1 MKSSYNTLKIVT
13 LFSLLLLSACSGG
26 GGNAGGAETH
36 TISGTVTGLTGT
48 DSLVLQNAG
57 SDNLTLSTNGSFTFA
72 TALSST
78 ETYNVTVLSQTLGKS
93 CSVSA
98 ETGIASADISNVKVT
113 CTTTSP
119 SLTLNFG
126 LKQLQF
132 SWASVEGATFYKLM
146 QNPDGAS
153 GFTQLGS
160 DFNST
165 TTNTN
170 VDIAVHRLNWPN
182 ARYLLS
188 ACNASTCVDSA
199 EVFTAN
205 EVVKAIGYF
214 KASNTDVG
222 DQFGVSVALS
232 GDGNTLAVGAYFED
246 SNAIGINGNQADNS
260 SSGAGAVYLYSRS
273 GSSWSQQAYI
283 KASNTDATDRFGF
296 SVALSSDG
304 NTLAVGANRERS
316 NATGINGNQ
325 ADNSAVEAGAVY
337 LYSRSGSSW
346 SQQAYIKA
354 SNTDAADEFGT
365 VVALSGDGTTL
376 AVGVSREAS
385 NTTGINNGSQADNS
399 ASSAGAVYLYS
410 RMGSSWSQ
418 QAYIKASNTDAGDRF
433 GVSVAL
439 SSDGNTL
446 AVGAELEDSNAIGI
460 NGSQADNSA
469 SNAGAVY
476 LYSRTGSSWSQQVY
490 IKASNTDASD
500 YFGSAVGLSGDGN
513 TLAVGAYSEDS
524 NATGINGSQAN
535 SLSNAGAVYLYSRT
549 GSSWSQQAYIKAS
562 NTDVADRFG
571 SAVVLSSDGNTLA
584 VGAELE
590 DSNATGINGSQADNS
605 ASSAGAVYFYSRT
618 GSSWS
623 QQAYIKASNTG
634 AGEQFGISVA
644 LSSDG
649 TTLAVGAYFE
659 DSNAIGINGSQAD
672 NSAPTAGAVYLY

>member
-446 AVGAELEDSNAIGI
+446 AVGA
-460 NGSQADNSA
+460 
-469 SNAGAVY
+469 
-476 LYSRTGSSWSQQVY
+476 
-490 IKASNTDASD
+490 
-500 YFGSAVGLSGDGN
+500 
-513 TLAVGAYSEDS
+513 YSEDS